1 MGYRLENKPVDLS
14 GIKSLSYV
22 PATKAG
28 DVYRYRNYA
37 LRIFKDGEKTI
48 EREVAR
54 YLTSIST
61 DRILLPKKL
70 LFYNNTF
77 KGYTM
82 KLVSQRGSSK
92 KIVTTPKEEFLDS
105 VECLETD
112 IETLSQRKVLL
123 NGISPG
129 YTWYNGDLY
138 LVDPSRFTVL
148 DVGDSDDLEKINK
161 YQLQLL
167 LTELI
172 TSELNKLNYPSSTI
186 RRVKEI
192 MGLRDNDQNPSDYLY
207 EIIGD
212 QKDIK
217 QFVKKIG

>member
-1 MGYRLENKPVDLS
+1 M
-14 GIKSLSYV
+14 
-22 PATKAG
+22 
-28 DVYRYRNYA
+28 
-37 LRIFKDGEKTI
+37 
-48 EREVAR
+48 
-54 YLTSIST
+54 
-61 DRILLPKKL
+61 
-70 LFYNNTF
+70 
-77 KGYTM
+77 
-82 KLVSQRGSSK
+82 
-92 KIVTTPKEEFLDS
+92 
-105 VECLETD
+105 
-112 IETLSQRKVLL
+112 
-123 NGISPG
+123 
-129 YTWYNGDLY
+129 
-138 LVDPSRFTVL
+138 L